1 MTLRHLNAFT
11 GASTRTLR
19 RLQAISIAAA
29 LAATTA
35 CGNDST
41 SPQSPLV
48 GSYTAFQWVTTGGS
62 GQTNQLNIGSTLQIT
77 LNADGS
83 TSGHMHLAASN
94 GSPAADFDM
103 AGTWNESNNVVDFTQ
118 TADTFVRNMI
128 FAVQPIATGVL
139 DLVGDQVFSGTRV
152 QLTLRHG
159 A

>member
-1 MTLRHLNAFT
+1 MKLRHLNAFT
-11 GASTRTLR
+11 AASTSTLR
-19 RLQAISIAAA
+19 RLQLISTVAAVAAIAA
-29 LAATTA
+29 
-35 CGNDST
+35 CGSSST

-48 GSYTAFQWVTTGGS
+48 GSYSAFQWVTTGGS
-62 GQTNQLNIGSTLQIT
+62 GQTNQLTIGSTLQIT

-94 GSPAADFDM
+94 GAPAADFDM

-118 TADTFVRNMI
+118 TADTYVRNII